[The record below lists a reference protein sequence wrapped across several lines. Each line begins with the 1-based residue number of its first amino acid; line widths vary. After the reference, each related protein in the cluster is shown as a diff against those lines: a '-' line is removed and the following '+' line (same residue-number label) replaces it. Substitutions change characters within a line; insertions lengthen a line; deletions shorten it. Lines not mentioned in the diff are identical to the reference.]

1 MFTFIPMFK
10 IRTRLTACLVLTLA
24 FCAAAYA
31 QSAKVVS
38 GTVKDQN
45 GDPLIGVNV
54 LESGTTN
61 GTMTDPDG
69 QYTIKLTTS
78 SPELVFSSI
87 GYKTETI
94 RTGNRSTINLTMQ
107 DDEAFIEEVVVI
119 GYGTARKKDLTGS
132 VVQIKPDKMANEN
145 PGTVQDLLRG
155 TPGLNVGYRADAK
168 GGGSLQIRG
177 QRSVYTGGNHN
188 APLIILDGMAF
199 YGEISEINPDDIG
212 QIDILKDASAAAVY
226 GAKAANGVIIIST
239 KRGKK
244 GKPTINVSINTA
256 ANTKSDYLMD
266 VYDAE
271 GYVRYR
277 QDWYLKDTYGMDESG
292 TYRAY
297 GAKAYKNKQG
307 YFHTMEQARALYG
320 VDASVWEGYTTNEA
334 GESAMSIYGKRLGMR
349 DEVLENY
356 LAGKTFDWWGHTFR
370 TGFNQDYNASI
381 SGASDNLNY
390 YLSGGYL
397 RNEGVVK
404 GNEYRAVR
412 ANMKLNGKV
421 TDWLEVG
428 ANVNFQDR
436 SDGDISVGL
445 GTNFWDANQLR
456 NAPYSNY
463 RKADGELEQYPM
475 SVAQKWG
482 YNFDFER
489 QYMDLEKGYQ
499 VLNTIFNA
507 KVTLPFNIT
516 WSFNAA
522 PRYQYRYNRY
532 FTSAARPD
540 SAPSDRGVDRGWS
553 KRFEWSLNNTITWD
567 YTFARK
573 HHVILTLVQE
583 AEERRYWSDNI
594 SAREILPSDALGF
607 HNTQNATKEKSS
619 FSTSDSHQ
627 TADALLARLFYSYDD
642 RYLFT
647 ASIRRDGYSA
657 FGSSNPYATFP
668 SVAVAWNVVN
678 EDFWKWHD
686 IVNTLKVRL
695 SWGKNGN
702 RSLSDP
708 YVSLANLSSGTGAT
722 MGYIKSDGS
731 VLDMKYLGVDRM
743 ANPNL
748 QWEKT
753 TATNFGLDFGFLND
767 RISGTFDY
775 YHMETHDM
783 IMSQR
788 LPGFTGFGS
797 ITTNLG
803 QVDNDGFELSL
814 NSVNIRNKNFEWRTD
829 LGLSYNK
836 NTIKHL
842 YYNYDEN
849 GREQDDKSNGWFI
862 DKPIGTIWSYK
873 VEGIWQIDEY
883 EEAARYKQRPGDP
896 KVWNNPANDEYNEDG
911 TVKKIVYNNDD
922 KVFLGQNTPKV
933 RLSLRN
939 EFDIMKNLSVS
950 FSLYSYLG
958 HKSLSGW
965 YLNEDNAGSLITYCY
980 NTWVKGYWTPENPT
994 NDYARLDAIG
1004 PAGATGAR
1012 KLYNRSFVR
1021 FNDFAVAYTFPKRWF
1036 GRTGIQ
1042 KLKAYFNIK
1051 NVGAWAADW
1060 EYGDPETGGLATRT
1074 FTFGVNI
1081 TL

>member
-1 MFTFIPMFK
+1 M
-10 IRTRLTACLVLTLA
+10 
-24 FCAAAYA
+24 
-31 QSAKVVS
+31 
-38 GTVKDQN
+38 
-45 GDPLIGVNV
+45 
-54 LESGTTN
+54 
-61 GTMTDPDG
+61 
-69 QYTIKLTTS
+69 
-78 SPELVFSSI
+78 
-87 GYKTETI
+87 
-94 RTGNRSTINLTMQ
+94 
-107 DDEAFIEEVVVI
+107 
-119 GYGTARKKDLTGS
+119 
-132 VVQIKPDKMANEN
+132 
-145 PGTVQDLLRG
+145 
-155 TPGLNVGYRADAK
+155 
-168 GGGSLQIRG
+168 
-177 QRSVYTGGNHN
+177 
-188 APLIILDGMAF
+188 
-199 YGEISEINPDDIG
+199 
-212 QIDILKDASAAAVY
+212 
-226 GAKAANGVIIIST
+226 
-239 KRGKK
+239 
-244 GKPTINVSINTA
+244 
-256 ANTKSDYLMD
+256 
-266 VYDAE
+266 
-271 GYVRYR
+271 
-277 QDWYLKDTYGMDESG
+277 
-292 TYRAY
+292 
-297 GAKAYKNKQG
+297 
-307 YFHTMEQARALYG
+307 
-320 VDASVWEGYTTNEA
+320 
-334 GESAMSIYGKRLGMR
+334 
-349 DEVLENY
+349 
-356 LAGKTFDWWGHTFR
+356 
-370 TGFNQDYNASI
+370 
-381 SGASDNLNY
+381 
-390 YLSGGYL
+390 
-397 RNEGVVK
+397 
-404 GNEYRAVR
+404 
-412 ANMKLNGKV
+412 
-421 TDWLEVG
+421 
-428 ANVNFQDR
+428 
-436 SDGDISVGL
+436 
-445 GTNFWDANQLR
+445 
-456 NAPYSNY
+456 
-463 RKADGELEQYPM
+463 
-475 SVAQKWG
+475 
-482 YNFDFER
+482 
-489 QYMDLEKGYQ
+489 
-499 VLNTIFNA
+499 
-507 KVTLPFNIT
+507 
-516 WSFNAA
+516 
-522 PRYQYRYNRY
+522 
-532 FTSAARPD
+532 
-540 SAPSDRGVDRGWS
+540 
-553 KRFEWSLNNTITWD
+553 
-567 YTFARK
+567 
-573 HHVILTLVQE
+573 
-583 AEERRYWSDNI
+583 
-594 SAREILPSDALGF
+594 
-607 HNTQNATKEKSS
+607 
-619 FSTSDSHQ
+619 
-627 TADALLARLFYSYDD
+627 
-642 RYLFT
+642 
-647 ASIRRDGYSA
+647 
-657 FGSSNPYATFP
+657 
-668 SVAVAWNVVN
+668 AVAWNVAN

-753 TATNFGLDFGFLND
+753 TATNFGLDFGFLNN

-803 QVDNDGFELSL
+803 QVNNDGFELSL

-862 DKPIGTIWSYK
+862 DKPIGVIWNYK
-873 VEGIWQIDEY
+873 VEGIWQLDEY
-883 EEAARYKQRPGDP
+883 EEAARYGQRPGDP

-911 TVKKIVYNNDD
+911 TVKKIVYNDDD

-1021 FNDFAVAYTFPKRWF
+1021 FNDFAVAYTFPKRWL

-1042 KLKAYFNIK
+1042 NLKAYFNIK